1 MGKSGETY
9 IIMAEEKAVKVSIS
23 RYLKEIKAFLKKY
36 HSYIDDLD
44 KINAVE
50 DKAVDKMPY
59 PIHRERW
66 DKYCE
71 QYMDKVLA
79 AEKARKALKEKY
91 GKYSSLYGCPYY
103 CVITKIEQLERVPSK
118 NEDNYMH
125 WKADI
130 EKWHGK
136 MVQSNRKCEWG
147 RFVGLA
153 FFIDNVYFLF
163 KNPITGQEYISFEIY
178 NYDKWDHR
186 DWRVVENGKDYI

>member
-1 MGKSGETY
+1 MTV
-9 IIMAEEKAVKVSIS
+9 EKQGKVSIS
-23 RYLKEIKAFLKKY
+23 RYLRETKAFLKKHCKY
-36 HSYIDDLD
+36 MDELAA
-44 KINAVE
+44 INVVE
-50 DKAVDKMPY
+50 SKEVDAMPY

-71 QYMDKVLA
+71 QHMDKVQA

-103 CVITKIEQLERVPSK
+103 CVITKVEQLERVIPKS
-118 NEDNYMH
+118 EDNYVY
-125 WKADI
+125 WKDDI

-136 MVQSNRKCEWG
+136 MVQSNRKDEWG
-147 RFVGLA
+147 KFIGLA

-163 KNPITGQEYISFEIY
+163 KNPNTGKEYIVFEIY
-178 NYDKWDHR
+178 EYNKWDHR